1 MRDTKDKLE
10 QNAQEKDWKIR
21 KEDWQ
26 QKHCKGTL
34 VREQR
39 WKVRKPAAPKDKNRI
54 GSDVTGDKSVL
65 GSFSRVCHRLS
76 YRAGGCIFVTRAI
89 ANAFASSQLLASI

>member
-76 YRAGGCIFVTRAI
+76 YRAGGCTV
-89 ANAFASSQLLASI
+89 SQEKY